1 MQHGTTKST
10 FANVSNSTMTSL
22 VSIMIIMR
30 SAPPRGTGA

>member
-1 MQHGTTKST
+1 MQCCTKD
-10 FANVSNSTMTSL
+10 FMFLDVPVTSP